1 MSISI
6 NIIYSFIILSI
17 DATFTKMQS
26 FSILSLDHCIYHATV
41 ILACCLLKLMID
53 LLILIVKIM
62 MIAQIFI
69 AHSDEFWIKA
79 IHEFFAWIQSMHDW
93 CYENF
98 LFIAHL

>member
-62 MIAQIFI
+62 MIAQLFI
-69 AHSDEFWIKA
+69 AHSDEF
-79 IHEFFAWIQSMHDW
+79 
-93 CYENF
+93 
-98 LFIAHL
+98 